1 HDRTM
6 SSERPAMKTTRSA
19 THSHASRLRR
29 RGGSTGAPA
38 GGGAAP
44 QGGVAWAGAGAGGG
58 AAAGAGGGAGAWAGG
73 GASTAVGGPNISG
86 TVSGPVSVGRPIG
99 AVLPVTPAALR
110 SALAIAAAL
119 GKRSRGSAASDL
131 VMMASRSGSTAGFR
145 ARALGTGTSR
155 RAVAAAIEL
164 SPPKGGLPVTIWKAT
179 Q

>member
-1 HDRTM
+1 
-6 SSERPAMKTTRSA
+6 MKTTRSA
-19 THSHASRLRR
+19 THSHARRCRR
-29 RGGSTGAPA
+29 RGCAAGPAA
-38 GGGAAP
+38 GGGGGTAP
-44 QGGVAWAGAGAGGG
+44 QGGVDRAEAGAGSPAGT
-58 AAAGAGGGAGAWAGG
+58 GAGA
-73 GASTAVGGPNISG
+73 GASTAVGGPTSSG

-110 SALAIAAAL
+110 RALAIAAAL

-179 Q
+179 QPRE